1 MPTRRKKKLKKNAI
15 LALFSCCILLSGT
28 EIIQRSAN
36 SDIESI
42 VVEKDNLIIKSKG
55 KTYIFKFS
63 ELLKTKNTGAKN
75 PSPQNIKEAFK
86 YNGEWCFF
94 TIPKSKNNRLK
105 YIKELRYNVFVEG
118 ELLER
123 VLYKGKYYARD
134 LNKKIYEPHW
144 EVKKDFSLRLVNA
157 KQYFERLNIREK
169 TLKKTI
175 QKLEQ
180 KIPSDKK
187 TIKAD
192 REKYIIFLKNNSII
206 TKVDND
212 GNTIGSQGSGLPTA
226 KLRRQLRIYNK
237 NIRNSEK
244 QLKRSIRRL
253 ASFKSQLRRLQRLQC
268 QTKSLYILHSSH
280 PTLKNKIKNL
290 KPSGESRAGS
300 ATQIKNVTNLE

>member
-1 MPTRRKKKLKKNAI
+1 MRKLLLPKRVMI
-15 LALFSCCILLSGT
+15 LALLSCCTFLSGT
-28 EIIQRSAN
+28 EVILHSTD

-55 KTYIFKFS
+55 KTYTFKFS
-63 ELLKTKNTGAKN
+63 ELLKTKNTEAKN

-105 YIKELRYNVFVEG
+105 YIKELRYNVFGEG

-144 EVKKDFSLRLVNA
+144 EVKKDFSLCLINA
-157 KQYFERLNIREK
+157 KQYFEYLNIREK
-169 TLKKTI
+169 TLKETI

-180 KIPSDKK
+180 KMPNDEKA
-187 TIKAD
+187 IKAD
-192 REKYIIFLKNNSII
+192 REKYIIFLKDNSITTTMINKNGSII
-206 TKVDND
+206 T
-212 GNTIGSQGSGLPTA
+212 SQGSAGPSA
-226 KLRRQLRIYNK
+226 KLRKQLRIYYK

-244 QLKRSIRRL
+244 LLKYSMRRL
-253 ASFKSQLRRLQRLQC
+253 AAFKSKLRSLQRLQC
-268 QTKSLYILHSSH
+268 QTKALY
-280 PTLKNKIKNL
+280 
-290 KPSGESRAGS
+290 
-300 ATQIKNVTNLE
+300 TQYVTSNQNR